1 MSDNSGLVCTCTY
14 LSFGQLLRVSI
25 AIIILSPVTPL
36 FVRHVLSRV
45 GVAPGEHFN
54 LVKTL
59 PRTGGEAFY
68 IRILNSVAVPP
79 NQRSVWVDCQRL

>member
-1 MSDNSGLVCTCTY
+1 MSDNSGLVCTC
-14 LSFGQLLRVSI
+14 SAQLLRVSI
-25 AIIILSPVTPL
+25 TIIILSPVTTL

-45 GVAPGEHFN
+45 GVAPGEQHFN

-59 PRTGGEAFY
+59 PRTVGEAFY